1 MINGPKFLK
10 TGKINERVLYRGSG
24 KGRGEEALST
34 LYRRKT
40 LEHVCEQCES

>member
-24 KGRGEEALST
+24 GRRGGGGFKHALSA
-34 LYRRKT
+34 
-40 LEHVCEQCES
+40 

>member
-24 KGRGEEALST
+24 GERGGFKHALSA
-34 LYRRKT
+34 
-40 LEHVCEQCES
+40 